1 MNLPLYKAQ
10 ITDASTGM
18 YTVSLVDYPA
28 VESDFL
34 YFNENKKQMTFAVED
49 EEQRIITG
57 VVMRCD
63 FPIYR
68 ITDDGYEY
76 YIMYDKPTIE
86 IMAEKWIA
94 DGFANYVNLMHNP
107 LNYVDGVYLKELYIK
122 DTERGINPKG
132 FENISDGSL
141 FATYKVLNDDVWNG
155 IKSGEFKGF
164 SLEGYFDVKEVQ
176 TPEEEAENAL
186 LDEIINMLNN
196 ILDKNK

>member
-10 ITDASTGM
+10 ITDATTGM

-34 YFNENKKQMTFAVED
+34 YFNENKKQMTFSIEN

-57 VVMRCD
+57 VLMRCD

-76 YIMYDKPTIE
+76 YIMYDKATIE
-86 IMAEKWIA
+86 LMAEKWIA
-94 DGFANYVNLMHNP
+94 DGFANYVNLQHNP

-132 FENISDGSL
+132 FEDISDGSL

>member
-10 ITDASTGM
+10 ITDATTGM

-34 YFNENKKQMTFAVED
+34 YFNENKKQMTFSIEN

-57 VVMRCD
+57 VLMRCD

-68 ITDDGYEY
+68 ITDGGYEY
-76 YIMYDKPTIE
+76 YIMYDKATIE
-86 IMAEKWIA
+86 LMAEKWIA
-94 DGFANYVNLMHNP
+94 DGFANYVNLQHNP

-132 FENISDGSL
+132 FETISDGSL

>member
-34 YFNENKKQMTFAVED
+34 YFNENKKQMTFSIEN

-57 VVMRCD
+57 VLMRCD

-68 ITDDGYEY
+68 ITDAGYEY
-76 YIMYDKPTIE
+76 YIMYDKATIE
-86 IMAEKWIA
+86 LMAEKWIA
-94 DGFANYVNLMHNP
+94 DGFANYVNLQHNP

-132 FENISDGSL
+132 FETISDGSL

>member
-34 YFNENKKQMTFAVED
+34 YFNENKKQLTFSIEN

-57 VVMRCD
+57 VLMRCD

-86 IMAEKWIA
+86 LMAEKWIA

>member
-34 YFNENKKQMTFAVED
+34 YFNENKKQMTFSIEN

-57 VVMRCD
+57 VLMRCD

-86 IMAEKWIA
+86 LMAEKWIA

-141 FATYKVLNDDVWNG
+141 FATYKVLNDDVWTR
-155 IKSGEFKGF
+155 IKSSEFKGF

>member
-10 ITDASTGM
+10 ITDATTGM

-34 YFNENKKQMTFAVED
+34 YFNENKKQMTFSIEN

-57 VVMRCD
+57 VLMRCD

-76 YIMYDKPTIE
+76 YIMYDKATIE
-86 IMAEKWIA
+86 LMAEKWIA
-94 DGFANYVNLMHNP
+94 DGFANYVNLQHNP

-132 FENISDGSL
+132 FETISDGSL

>member
-34 YFNENKKQMTFAVED
+34 YFNENKKQMTFSIEN

-57 VVMRCD
+57 VLMRCD

-76 YIMYDKPTIE
+76 YIIYDKATIE
-86 IMAEKWIA
+86 LMAEKWIA

-132 FENISDGSL
+132 FETISDGSL

>member
-10 ITDASTGM
+10 ITDATTGM

-68 ITDDGYEY
+68 ITDGGYEY
-76 YIMYDKPTIE
+76 YIMYDKATIE
-86 IMAEKWIA
+86 LMAEKWIA
-94 DGFANYVNLMHNP
+94 DGFANYVNLQHNP

-132 FENISDGSL
+132 FETISDGSL

>member
-10 ITDASTGM
+10 ITDSVDGM

-34 YFNENKKQMTFAVED
+34 YFNENKKPLEFSIDD

-57 VVMRCD
+57 VIMRCD

-68 ITDDGYEY
+68 RTADGYEY

-86 IMAEKWIA
+86 LMAEKWVGEGLVNRI
-94 DGFANYVNLMHNP
+94 NLMHQED
-107 LNYVDGVYLKELYIK
+107 NYVTGLYLKELYIK

-132 FENISDGSL
+132 FEVISDGSL
-141 FATYKVLNDDVWNG
+141 FATYKVLNDDVWNS

-176 TPEEEAENAL
+176 SPEEEAENAL
-186 LDEIINMLNN
+186 LDDIINMLEK
-196 ILDKNK
+196 IIENK

>member
-34 YFNENKKQMTFAVED
+34 YFNENKKQMTFSIEN

-57 VVMRCD
+57 VLMRCD

-76 YIMYDKPTIE
+76 YIMYDKATIE
-86 IMAEKWIA
+86 LMAEKWIA

-132 FENISDGSL
+132 FETISDGSL

>member
-10 ITDASTGM
+10 ITDATTGM

-34 YFNENKKQMTFAVED
+34 YFNENKKQMTFSIEN

-57 VVMRCD
+57 VLMRCD

-68 ITDDGYEY
+68 ITDAGYEY
-76 YIMYDKPTIE
+76 YIMYDKATIE
-86 IMAEKWIA
+86 LMAEKWIA
-94 DGFANYVNLMHNP
+94 DGFANYVNLQHNP

-132 FENISDGSL
+132 FETISDGSL

-176 TPEEEAENAL
+176 SPEEEAENAL